1 MALQLRAPR
10 ALMGVIALA
19 VFYAGGLS
27 VSVALVAG
35 ARAFAAPEAQ
45 ALMWPA
51 AIATILIG
59 AGAGVRL
66 RRGLVRDRLE
76 LARRGAI
83 VGGVVGCTWPLSFG
97 LSAALIGDVSAFG
110 QTLGA
115 ALAGAAIGALAGA
128 AGAGLAAFVA
138 TTPR

>member
-1 MALQLRAPR
+1 MALRLRAPR

-19 VFYAGGLS
+19 AFYIGGLS
-27 VSVALVAG
+27 VAVALVTG

-66 RRGLVRDRLE
+66 RRGMVRDRLE
-76 LARRGAI
+76 LARRGAV
-83 VGGVVGCTWPLSFG
+83 VGGVVGCAWPLSLG
-97 LSAALIGDVSAFG
+97 LSAALAGDVSALG
-110 QTLGA
+110 QTLAA
-115 ALAGAAIGALAGA
+115 ALAGGAIGALAGG
-128 AGAGLAAFVA
+128 AGAALAAFVA
-138 TTPR
+138 TTKR